1 MGTEGRVRCARGLLR
16 RLNPAR
22 RNGPRRGVDRL
33 HGRPDMTTEIEID
46 TTAGRARVT
55 LDAPRPARA
64 LLLLGH
70 GAGGGIDARD
80 LRAVRDG
87 ATTAGYA
94 VARLTQPYR
103 MASGRRPPAPAP
115 VLDTVL
121 AEVVRALRRRRALA
135 KLPLVVGGRS
145 SGARVGC
152 RCAATVGAAGVLAL
166 GFPLHP
172 PGRPDRSRAAELQG
186 VEVPVLVVQG
196 QRDPFGSPDELFA
209 AGLPTQ
215 GRVHVVPGAD
225 HGMAVRKGDPRPMPA
240 IVAAV
245 IEWLDTVI
253 GGP

>member
-1 MGTEGRVRCARGLLR
+1 
-16 RLNPAR
+16 
-22 RNGPRRGVDRL
+22 
-33 HGRPDMTTEIEID
+33 MTTEIEIE

-94 VARLTQPYR
+94 VGRLTQPYR
-103 MASGRRPPAPAP
+103 MAGRRPPAPAP
-115 VLDTVL
+115 VLDAVL
-121 AEVVRALRRRRALA
+121 AEVVRALRRRRTLA

-152 RCAATVGAAGVLAL
+152 RSAATVGAAGLLAL
-166 GFPLHP
+166 SFPLHP
-172 PGRPDRSRAAELQG
+172 PGRPDRSRAPELQG

-196 QRDPFGSPDELFA
+196 QRDPFGSPDELRA
-209 AGLPTQ
+209 AGLPEQ
-215 GRVHVVPGAD
+215 VQVHVVPGAD
-225 HGMAVRKGDPRPMPA
+225 HGLAVRKGDPPPMPA

-245 IEWLDTVI
+245 IEWLDGVI
-253 GGP
+253 DSL

>member
-1 MGTEGRVRCARGLLR
+1 
-16 RLNPAR
+16 
-22 RNGPRRGVDRL
+22 
-33 HGRPDMTTEIEID
+33 MTTEIEID
-46 TTAGRARVT
+46 TTAGPARVT
-55 LDAPRPARA
+55 LDAPRSARA

-103 MASGRRPPAPAP
+103 MAGRRPPAPAP
-115 VLDTVL
+115 VLDAVL
-121 AEVVRALRRRRALA
+121 VEVVRALRRRRRALA

-152 RCAATVGAAGVLAL
+152 RGAATVGAVGVLAL

-186 VEVPVLVVQG
+186 VRVPVLVVQG
-196 QRDPFGSPDELFA
+196 ERDSFGSPDELRA
-209 AGLPTQ
+209 AGLPAQ
-215 GRVHVVPGAD
+215 VRVHVVSGAD
-225 HGMAVRKGDPRPMPA
+225 HGLAVRKGDPPPMPA

-245 IEWLDTVI
+245 IEWLDAVI
-253 GGP
+253 DDR

>member
-1 MGTEGRVRCARGLLR
+1 
-16 RLNPAR
+16 
-22 RNGPRRGVDRL
+22 
-33 HGRPDMTTEIEID
+33 MTTEIEIE

-94 VARLTQPYR
+94 VGRLTQPYR
-103 MASGRRPPAPAP
+103 MAGRRPPAPAP
-115 VLDTVL
+115 VLDAVL
-121 AEVVRALRRRRALA
+121 AEVVRAFRRRRTLA

-152 RCAATVGAAGVLAL
+152 RSAATVGAAGVLAL
-166 GFPLHP
+166 SFPLHP
-172 PGRPDRSRAAELQG
+172 PDRPDRSRAPELQG

-196 QRDPFGSPDELFA
+196 QRDPFGSPDELRA
-209 AGLPTQ
+209 AGLPEQ
-215 GRVHVVPGAD
+215 VQVHVVPGAD
-225 HGMAVRKGDPRPMPA
+225 HGLAVRKGDPPPMPA

-245 IEWLDTVI
+245 IEWLDGVI
-253 GGP
+253 DSL

>member
-1 MGTEGRVRCARGLLR
+1 
-16 RLNPAR
+16 
-22 RNGPRRGVDRL
+22 
-33 HGRPDMTTEIEID
+33 MTTEIEID

-55 LDAPRPARA
+55 LDAPQPARA

-70 GAGGGIDARD
+70 GAGGGVDARD

-87 ATTAGYA
+87 ATSAGYA

-103 MASGRRPPAPAP
+103 MAGRRPPAPAP
-115 VLDTVL
+115 VLDAVL

-152 RCAATVGAAGVLAL
+152 RSAATVGAAGVLAL

-172 PGRPDRSRAAELQG
+172 PGRPDRSRAAELEA

-196 QRDPFGSPDELFA
+196 ERDSFGSPAELVA
-209 AGLPTQ
+209 AGLPAQ
-215 GRVHVVPGAD
+215 ARLQVVPGAD
-225 HGMAVRKGDPRPMPA
+225 HGLAVRKGDPPPIPA

-245 IEWLDTVI
+245 IEWLDEVI
-253 GGP
+253 DGP

>member
-1 MGTEGRVRCARGLLR
+1 
-16 RLNPAR
+16 
-22 RNGPRRGVDRL
+22 
-33 HGRPDMTTEIEID
+33 MTTEIEID
-46 TTAGRARVT
+46 TTAGPARVT
-55 LDAPRPARA
+55 LDAPRSARA

-103 MASGRRPPAPAP
+103 MAGRRPPAPAP
-115 VLDTVL
+115 VLDAVL
-121 AEVVRALRRRRALA
+121 VEVVRALRRRRRALA

-152 RCAATVGAAGVLAL
+152 RGAATVGAVGVLAL

-186 VEVPVLVVQG
+186 VRVPVLVVQG
-196 QRDPFGSPDELFA
+196 ERDSFGSPDELRA
-209 AGLPTQ
+209 AGLPAQ
-215 GRVHVVPGAD
+215 VRVHVVSGAD
-225 HGMAVRKGDPRPMPA
+225 HGLAVRKDDPPPMPA

-245 IEWLDTVI
+245 IEWLDAVI
-253 GGP
+253 DDR

>member
-1 MGTEGRVRCARGLLR
+1 
-16 RLNPAR
+16 
-22 RNGPRRGVDRL
+22 
-33 HGRPDMTTEIEID
+33 MTTEIEID
-46 TTAGRARVT
+46 TTAGPARVT
-55 LDAPRPARA
+55 LDAPRSARA

-103 MASGRRPPAPAP
+103 MAGRRPPAPAP
-115 VLDTVL
+115 VLDAVL
-121 AEVVRALRRRRALA
+121 VEVVRALRRRRALA

-152 RCAATVGAAGVLAL
+152 RGAATVGAVGVLAL

-186 VEVPVLVVQG
+186 VRVPVLVVQG
-196 QRDPFGSPDELFA
+196 ERDSFGSPDELRA
-209 AGLPTQ
+209 AGLPAQ
-215 GRVHVVPGAD
+215 VRVHVVSGAD
-225 HGMAVRKGDPRPMPA
+225 HGLAVRKGEPPPMPA

-245 IEWLDTVI
+245 IEWLDAVI
-253 GGP
+253 DDR

>member
-1 MGTEGRVRCARGLLR
+1 
-16 RLNPAR
+16 
-22 RNGPRRGVDRL
+22 
-33 HGRPDMTTEIEID
+33 MTTEIEID

-103 MASGRRPPAPAP
+103 MAGRRPPAPAP
-115 VLDTVL
+115 VLDAVL
-121 AEVVRALRRRRALA
+121 AEVVRALRRRRTLA

-152 RCAATVGAAGVLAL
+152 RSAATVGAAGVLAL
-166 GFPLHP
+166 SFPLHP

-196 QRDPFGSPDELFA
+196 QRDPFGSPDELRT
-209 AGLPTQ
+209 AGLPAQ
-215 GRVHVVPGAD
+215 ARVHVVPGAD
-225 HGMAVRKGDPRPMPA
+225 HGLAVRKGDPPPLPA

-245 IEWLDTVI
+245 IEWLDDVI
-253 GGP
+253 DGR

>member
-1 MGTEGRVRCARGLLR
+1 
-16 RLNPAR
+16 
-22 RNGPRRGVDRL
+22 
-33 HGRPDMTTEIEID
+33 MTTEIEIE

-94 VARLTQPYR
+94 VGRLTQPYR
-103 MASGRRPPAPAP
+103 MAGRRPPAPAP
-115 VLDTVL
+115 VLDAVL
-121 AEVVRALRRRRALA
+121 AEVVRALRRRRTLA

-152 RCAATVGAAGVLAL
+152 RSAVTVGAAGVLAL
-166 GFPLHP
+166 SFPLHP
-172 PGRPDRSRAAELQG
+172 PDRPDRSRAPELQG

-196 QRDPFGSPDELFA
+196 QRDPFGSPDELRA
-209 AGLPTQ
+209 AGLSEQ
-215 GRVHVVPGAD
+215 VQVHVVPGAD
-225 HGMAVRKGDPRPMPA
+225 HGLAARKGDPPPMPA

-245 IEWLDTVI
+245 IEWLDGVI
-253 GGP
+253 DSL

>member
-1 MGTEGRVRCARGLLR
+1 
-16 RLNPAR
+16 
-22 RNGPRRGVDRL
+22 
-33 HGRPDMTTEIEID
+33 MTTEIEIE

-94 VARLTQPYR
+94 VGRLTQPYR
-103 MASGRRPPAPAP
+103 MAGRRPPAPAP
-115 VLDTVL
+115 VLDAVL
-121 AEVVRALRRRRALA
+121 AEVVRALRRRHTLA

-152 RCAATVGAAGVLAL
+152 RSAATVGAAGLLAL
-166 GFPLHP
+166 SFPLHP
-172 PGRPDRSRAAELQG
+172 PGRPDRSRAPELQG

-196 QRDPFGSPDELFA
+196 QRDPFGSPDELRA
-209 AGLPTQ
+209 TGLPEQ
-215 GRVHVVPGAD
+215 VQVHVVPGAD
-225 HGMAVRKGDPRPMPA
+225 HGLAVRKGDPPPMPA

-245 IEWLDTVI
+245 IEWLDGVI
-253 GGP
+253 DSL